1 MASNTTFISG
11 QILTATMQNNLEWG
25 VPDATAGGTSGKS
38 YIKRTANYTL
48 TGSEATITGMTTTF
62 TAVANRIY
70 RVSFHGLTLKN
81 TAAGS
86 IFIYLKQTVGAT
98 TTYLAT
104 WGNTYA
110 GSGEYATCN
119 VTALCVG
126 LAAGATTIEATA
138 AWDGAA
144 GGTLSGSASNPSYLW
159 VEDIGA
165 AT

>member
-1 MASNTTFISG
+1 MASNTTFVSG
-11 QILTATMQNNLEWG
+11 AILTAAQQNNLEWG

-38 YIKRTANYTL
+38 YIKRLSNYTL
-48 TGSEATITGMTTTF
+48 TGTEATITGMTNTF

-70 RVSFHGLTLKN
+70 RVSFHGLVLKN
-81 TAAGS
+81 TATGTV
-86 IFIYLKQTVGAT
+86 FIYLKQTVGGT

-104 WGNTYA
+104 WAQTLAN
-110 GSGEYATCN
+110 GEYGGCD

-138 AWDGAA
+138 AYDIA
-144 GGTLSGSASNPSYLW
+144 GGTLGASASNPSYLW
-159 VEDIGA
+159 IEDIGA